1 MRFDLSFYLI
11 DHRLLALAMVAVLV
25 MIVEI
30 GYRAGTRW
38 KDAPDSLRSQVSG
51 IGAAMLGI
59 LGVLLGFT
67 LSMAIARWDVRRD
80 VVVEESNAIGTL
92 WLRAGLL
99 EDPLRDELRSALQE
113 YTDTRIALGGSRGD
127 LDVLRAAQSEGA
139 ALHAKI
145 WSVVE
150 RADQPGT
157 SPAILSTLIAAANEL
172 IDLHELRVAS
182 IENFLP
188 AFLILL
194 LPCITAAAVASLA
207 WSFGATSER
216 GRTPILLLTLLICAV
231 ILLIMDVNRPQRGA
245 IGVGVATLER
255 VQESITPS
263 KP

>member
-1 MRFDLSFYLI
+1 MQFDLNFYLI

-30 GYRAGTRW
+30 GYRAGIRW
-38 KDAPDSLRSQVSG
+38 KEAPDSLRSQVSG

-67 LSMAIARWDVRRD
+67 LSMAITRWDVRRD

-245 IGVGVATLER
+245 IGVGVNTLER
-255 VQESITPS
+255 VQESIAPS

>member
-1 MRFDLSFYLI
+1 MQFDLNFYLI

-25 MIVEI
+25 VIIEIV
-30 GYRAGTRW
+30 YRAGAHW
-38 KDAPDSLRSQVSG
+38 KDATDSVRSQVSG

-80 VVVEESNAIGTL
+80 VIVKESNAIGTL

-99 EDPLRDELRSALQE
+99 EEPLRKELRSALRD
-113 YTDTRIALGGSRGD
+113 YTETRIALGGSRGD
-127 LDVLRAAQSEGA
+127 IDALRAAPSEGV

-194 LPCITAAAVASLA
+194 LPCVTAGAMASLS
-207 WSFGATSER
+207 WSFGATSDR
-216 GRTPILLLTLLICAV
+216 GRAPILLLTLLICAV

-245 IGVGVATLER
+245 IGVGVSTLER
-255 VQESITPS
+255 VQESIAPS

>member
-1 MRFDLSFYLI
+1 MRFDLNFYLI
-11 DHRLLALAMVAVLV
+11 DHRLLALVMVAVLV

-30 GYRAGTRW
+30 VYRSGARW
-38 KDAPDSLRSQVSG
+38 KEAPDSLRSQVSG

-67 LSMAIARWDVRRD
+67 LSMAIARWDARRD
-80 VVVEESNAIGTL
+80 VIIKESNAIGTL
-92 WLRAGLL
+92 WLRAGLF
-99 EDPLRDELRSALQE
+99 EEPLREELRSVLRD

-127 LDVLRAAQSEGA
+127 LDALRTAQSEGV
-139 ALHAKI
+139 ALHAKL

-150 RADQPGT
+150 RADQPGV
-157 SPAILSTLIAAANEL
+157 SPATLSTLIMAANEV

-194 LPCITAAAVASLA
+194 LPGVAAVAVAALA
-207 WSFGATSER
+207 WSFGTTTER
-216 GRTPILLLTLLICAV
+216 GRTPILLLTLLIGAV

-245 IGVGVATLER
+245 IGVGAAPLER
-255 VQESITPS
+255 VQQSFTPS

>member
-80 VVVEESNAIGTL
+80 VIVEESNAIGTL

-99 EDPLRDELRSALQE
+99 EDPLRDELRSVLQE

-127 LDVLRAAQSEGA
+127 LDALRAAQSEGA

-216 GRTPILLLTLLICAV
+216 GRTPIFLLTLLICAV

-255 VQESITPS
+255 VQESIAPS

>member
-1 MRFDLSFYLI
+1 MQFELSFYLI
-11 DHRLLALAMVAVLV
+11 DHRLLALAIVAVLV
-25 MIVEI
+25 IIVEVV
-30 GYRAGTRW
+30 YRWGAHW
-38 KDAPDSLRSQVSG
+38 KETPDSLRSQVSG

-67 LSMAIARWDVRRD
+67 LSMAIARWDARRE
-80 VVVEESNAIGTL
+80 VIIEESNAIGTL

-99 EDPLRDELRSALQE
+99 EETLREELRGALRD

-127 LDVLRAAQSEGA
+127 LDALREAQIEGV
-139 ALHAKI
+139 ALHTKI

-157 SPAILSTLIAAANEL
+157 SPAILSTLITAANEL

-182 IENFLP
+182 IENYLP

-194 LPCITAAAVASLA
+194 LPGVTAVAVAALA
-207 WSFGATSER
+207 WSFGTTTER

-231 ILLIMDVNRPQRGA
+231 IMLIMDVNRPQRGG

-255 VQESITPS
+255 VQESIAPS
-263 KP
+263 NP

>member
-1 MRFDLSFYLI
+1 MGFDLSFYLI
-11 DHRLLALAMVAVLV
+11 DHRILALAMVVILV
-25 MIVEI
+25 VIVEVV
-30 GYRAGTRW
+30 YRAGARW
-38 KDAPDSLRSQVSG
+38 KDAPDSVRSQVSG

-80 VVVEESNAIGTL
+80 VIVKESNAIGTL

-99 EDPLRDELRSALQE
+99 EEPLREELRSALRK

-127 LDVLRAAQSEGA
+127 LDALRAAQSDGV
-139 ALHAKI
+139 ALHATI

-150 RADQPGT
+150 RTNQPGM

-216 GRTPILLLTLLICAV
+216 GRTPILLLTVLICAV

-255 VQESITPS
+255 AQESIAPS

>member
-11 DHRLLALAMVAVLV
+11 DHRLLALAIVAVLV
-25 MIVEI
+25 IIVEVV
-30 GYRAGTRW
+30 YRWGAHW
-38 KDAPDSLRSQVSG
+38 KETPDSLRSQVSG

-67 LSMAIARWDVRRD
+67 LSMAIARWDARRE
-80 VVVEESNAIGTL
+80 VIIEESNAIGTL

-99 EDPLRDELRSALQE
+99 EETLREELRGALGD

-127 LDVLRAAQSEGA
+127 LDALREAQIEGV
-139 ALHAKI
+139 ALHTKI
-145 WSVVE
+145 WSVVQ

-157 SPAILSTLIAAANEL
+157 SPAILSTLITAANEL

-182 IENFLP
+182 IENYLP

-194 LPCITAAAVASLA
+194 LPGVTAVAVAALA
-207 WSFGATSER
+207 WSFGTTTER
-216 GRTPILLLTLLICAV
+216 RRTPILLLTLLICAV
-231 ILLIMDVNRPQRGA
+231 IMLIMDVNRPQRGG

-255 VQESITPS
+255 VQESIAPS
-263 KP
+263 NP

>member
-1 MRFDLSFYLI
+1 MRFDLNFYLI
-11 DHRLLALAMVAVLV
+11 DHRLLALAMVAILV
-25 MIVEI
+25 VIVEI
-30 GYRAGTRW
+30 VYRSGAHW

-80 VVVEESNAIGTL
+80 VIVEESNAIGTL

-99 EDPLRDELRSALQE
+99 EEPLREELRSALRD

-127 LDVLRAAQSEGA
+127 LDAMRTAQSEGV
-139 ALHAKI
+139 ALHGKI

-157 SPAILSTLIAAANEL
+157 SPAVLSTLIAAANEL

-245 IGVGVATLER
+245 IGVGVTTLER
-255 VQESITPS
+255 VQESIEPA

>member
-11 DHRLLALAMVAVLV
+11 DHRLLALVMVAVLV
-25 MIVEI
+25 TIVEVV
-30 GYRAGTRW
+30 YRSGARW
-38 KDAPDSLRSQVSG
+38 KEAPDSLRSQVSG

-67 LSMAIARWDVRRD
+67 LSMAIARWDARRD
-80 VVVEESNAIGTL
+80 VIVDEANAIGTL
-92 WLRAGLL
+92 WLRAELL
-99 EDPLRDELRSALQE
+99 EEPLREELRSVLHD

-127 LDVLRAAQSEGA
+127 LDALRTAQTEGV
-139 ALHAKI
+139 ALHAKL

-150 RADQPGT
+150 RADQPGV
-157 SPAILSTLIAAANEL
+157 SPATLSTLIMAANEV

-194 LPCITAAAVASLA
+194 LPGVAAVAVAALA
-207 WSFGATSER
+207 WSFGTTTER
-216 GRTPILLLTLLICAV
+216 GRTPILLLTLLIGAV

-245 IGVGVATLER
+245 IGVGAAPLER
-255 VQESITPS
+255 LQESVAPS
-263 KP
+263 NS

>member
-25 MIVEI
+25 IIVEI
-30 GYRAGTRW
+30 SYRAGTRW

-80 VVVEESNAIGTL
+80 VIVEESNAIGTL

-207 WSFGATSER
+207 RSFGATSKR
-216 GRTPILLLTLLICAV
+216 GRTPNLLLTLLICAV

-255 VQESITPS
+255 VQESIAPS

>member
-11 DHRLLALAMVAVLV
+11 DHRLLALVMVAVLV
-25 MIVEI
+25 TIVEVV
-30 GYRAGTRW
+30 YRSGARW
-38 KDAPDSLRSQVSG
+38 KEAPDSLRSQVSG

-67 LSMAIARWDVRRD
+67 LSMAIARWDARRD
-80 VVVEESNAIGTL
+80 VIIKESNAIGTL
-92 WLRAGLL
+92 WLRAGLF
-99 EDPLRDELRSALQE
+99 EEPLREELRSVLRD

-127 LDVLRAAQSEGA
+127 LDALRTAQSEGV
-139 ALHAKI
+139 ALHAKL

-150 RADQPGT
+150 RADQPGV
-157 SPAILSTLIAAANEL
+157 SPATLSTLIMAANEV

-194 LPCITAAAVASLA
+194 LPGVAAVAVAALA
-207 WSFGATSER
+207 WSFGTTTER
-216 GRTPILLLTLLICAV
+216 GRTPILLLTLLIGTV

-245 IGVGVATLER
+245 IGVGAAPLER
-255 VQESITPS
+255 LQESVAPS
-263 KP
+263 NS

>member
-67 LSMAIARWDVRRD
+67 LSMAIARWDVRRE
-80 VVVEESNAIGTL
+80 VIVEESNAIGTL

-139 ALHAKI
+139 ALHTKM

-207 WSFGATSER
+207 WSFGATSKR

-255 VQESITPS
+255 VQESIAPS

>member
-1 MRFDLSFYLI
+1 MSFDMGFYLI
-11 DHRLLALAMVAVLV
+11 DHRLLAMGMVAVLV
-25 MIVEI
+25 VIVELV
-30 GYRAGTRW
+30 YRAGTRW

-80 VVVEESNAIGTL
+80 VIVEESNAIGTL

-127 LDVLRAAQSEGA
+127 LDALRAAQSEGA

-157 SPAILSTLIAAANEL
+157 SPAILSTLIAAANDL

-255 VQESITPS
+255 VQESIAPAKS
-263 KP
+263 

>member
-1 MRFDLSFYLI
+1 MQFDLNFYLI

-25 MIVEI
+25 VIVEI
-30 GYRAGTRW
+30 VYRWGARW

-80 VVVEESNAIGTL
+80 VIVEESNAIGTL

-127 LDVLRAAQSEGA
+127 LDALRAAQSAGA
-139 ALHAKI
+139 ALHARI

-216 GRTPILLLTLLICAV
+216 GRTPIFLLTLLICAV
-231 ILLIMDVNRPQRGA
+231 ILLIMDVNRPQRGS

-255 VQESITPS
+255 VQESISAPM
-263 KP
+263 P

>member
-1 MRFDLSFYLI
+1 MQFDLNFYLI

-25 MIVEI
+25 VIVEI
-30 GYRAGTRW
+30 VYRWGTHW

-67 LSMAIARWDVRRD
+67 LSMAIARWDARRD
-80 VVVEESNAIGTL
+80 VIVEESNAIGTL

-99 EDPLRDELRSALQE
+99 EEPLREELRSALGD

-127 LDVLRAAQSEGA
+127 LDALRTAQSEGE
-139 ALHAKI
+139 ALHATI

-157 SPAILSTLIAAANEL
+157 SPAVLSTLIAAANEF

-255 VQESITPS
+255 VQESIEPS

>member
-1 MRFDLSFYLI
+1 MRFDLNFYLI
-11 DHRLLALAMVAVLV
+11 DHRLLALVMVAVLV

-30 GYRAGTRW
+30 VYRSGARW

-67 LSMAIARWDVRRD
+67 LSMAIARWDARRD
-80 VVVEESNAIGTL
+80 VITKESNAIGTL
-92 WLRAGLL
+92 WLRAGFF
-99 EDPLRDELRSALQE
+99 EEPLREELRSVLRD

-127 LDVLRAAQSEGA
+127 LDALRTAQSEGV
-139 ALHAKI
+139 ALHAKL

-150 RADQPGT
+150 RADQPGV
-157 SPAILSTLIAAANEL
+157 SPATLSTLIMAANEV

-194 LPCITAAAVASLA
+194 LPGVAAVAVAALA
-207 WSFGATSER
+207 WSFGTTTER
-216 GRTPILLLTLLICAV
+216 GRTPILLLTLLIGAV

-245 IGVGVATLER
+245 IGVGVAPLER
-255 VQESITPS
+255 LQESVAPS
-263 KP
+263 NP

>member
-1 MRFDLSFYLI
+1 MQFDLNFYLI

-25 MIVEI
+25 IIVELV
-30 GYRAGTRW
+30 YRSGARW

-67 LSMAIARWDVRRD
+67 LSMAIARWDARRD
-80 VVVEESNAIGTL
+80 VIVEESNAIGTL

-99 EDPLRDELRSALQE
+99 EEPLREELRSALGD

-127 LDVLRAAQSEGA
+127 LDALRAAQSAGV

-182 IENFLP
+182 IENY
-188 AFLILL
+188 
-194 LPCITAAAVASLA
+194 
-207 WSFGATSER
+207 
-216 GRTPILLLTLLICAV
+216 
-231 ILLIMDVNRPQRGA
+231 
-245 IGVGVATLER
+245 
-255 VQESITPS
+255 
-263 KP
+263 

>member
-80 VVVEESNAIGTL
+80 VIVEESNAIGTL

-113 YTDTRIALGGSRGD
+113 YTDTRIALAGSRGD

-255 VQESITPS
+255 VQESIAPS

>member
-67 LSMAIARWDVRRD
+67 LSMAIARWDARRD
-80 VVVEESNAIGTL
+80 VIVEESNAIGTL

-99 EDPLRDELRSALQE
+99 EEPLREELRSELRD

-194 LPCITAAAVASLA
+194 LPCVTAAAVAALA

-255 VQESITPS
+255 VQESIAPS

>member
-1 MRFDLSFYLI
+1 MPFDVSFYLI
-11 DHRLLALAMVAVLV
+11 DHRLVALAMLAVL
-25 MIVEI
+25 MLASEA
-30 GYRAGTRW
+30 GYRAGARG
-38 KDAPDSLRSQVSG
+38 KDAPDSLRSLMSG
-51 IGAAMLGI
+51 TGAAMLGI

-80 VVVEESNAIGTL
+80 VIVDESNAIGTL

-99 EDPLRDELRSALQE
+99 EEPLRDELRIALRE

-127 LDVLRAAQSEGA
+127 LDALRAAQSKGE
-139 ALHAKI
+139 ALHAKM
-145 WSVVE
+145 WSIVE

-157 SPAILSTLIAAANEL
+157 SPAILSTLITATNEL

-194 LPCITAAAVASLA
+194 LPGVAAVAVAALA
-207 WSFGATSER
+207 WSFGTTTER
-216 GRTPILLLTLLICAV
+216 GRTPILLLTLLIGTV

-245 IGVGVATLER
+245 IGVGAAPLER
-255 VQESITPS
+255 LQESIAPS
-263 KP
+263 KQ

>member
-1 MRFDLSFYLI
+1 MRFDLNFYLI
-11 DHRLLALAMVAVLV
+11 DHRLLAGAIVAVLV
-25 MIVEI
+25 IIVEVV
-30 GYRAGTRW
+30 YRWGAHW
-38 KDAPDSLRSQVSG
+38 KETPDSLRSQVSG

-67 LSMAIARWDVRRD
+67 LSMAIARWDARRE
-80 VVVEESNAIGTL
+80 VIIEESNAIGTL

-99 EDPLRDELRSALQE
+99 EETLREELRGALGD

-127 LDVLRAAQSEGA
+127 LDALREAQIEGV
-139 ALHAKI
+139 ALHTKI

-157 SPAILSTLIAAANEL
+157 SPAILSTLITAANEL

-182 IENFLP
+182 IENYLP

-194 LPCITAAAVASLA
+194 LPGVTAVAVAALA
-207 WSFGATSER
+207 WSFGTTTER

-231 ILLIMDVNRPQRGA
+231 IMLIMDVNRPQRGG

-255 VQESITPS
+255 VQESIAPS
-263 KP
+263 NP

>member
-1 MRFDLSFYLI
+1 
-11 DHRLLALAMVAVLV
+11 MVAVLV
-25 MIVEI
+25 VIVEI
-30 GYRAGTRW
+30 VYRAGTRW

-67 LSMAIARWDVRRD
+67 LSMAIARWDARRD
-80 VVVEESNAIGTL
+80 VIVEESNAIGTL

-99 EDPLRDELRSALQE
+99 QEPLREELRGTLGD

-127 LDVLRAAQSEGA
+127 LDALRAAQSEGA
-139 ALHAKI
+139 ALHATI

-245 IGVGVATLER
+245 IGVGVTTLER
-255 VQESITPS
+255 VQVSIAPS

>member
-30 GYRAGTRW
+30 SYRAGTRW

-80 VVVEESNAIGTL
+80 VIVEESNAIGTL

-207 WSFGATSER
+207 WSSGATSER
-216 GRTPILLLTLLICAV
+216 GRTPIFLLTLLICAV

-255 VQESITPS
+255 VQESIAPS